1 VHPAAASQQ
10 WFDQTSQLKMFAT
23 VAQLYDA
30 ETQEASNNLARLYFS
45 QLYDPMDVDFT
56 QSYYDK
62 SDIAGGLAVCNWS
75 FENELGLP

>member
-1 VHPAAASQQ
+1 
-10 WFDQTSQLKMFAT
+10 MFAT

-62 SDIAGGLAVCNWS
+62 SDIAGGLAVCN
-75 FENELGLP
+75 